1 MKQTKSCFEHM
12 LCIRSDDHFYKLI
25 FIYSGELPE
34 KTEEL
39 IRGETA
45 KKIRTEIGFTMGYL
59 EDSWKK
65 RGMTVS
71 QVQIILPPRGEYLL
85 LRDSLLQTFLE
96 EGYLLL
102 VEVGVFIPI
111 PDGDLRS
118 NIEDIDEKFTELR
131 NKDYGNN

>member
-1 MKQTKSCFEHM
+1 MENIKSCFEHM

-39 IRGETA
+39 IRGKTA
-45 KKIRTEIGFTMGYL
+45 GKMCKEIGYTMGYL
-59 EDSWKK
+59 EESWKG
-65 RGMTVS
+65 RGMTIN

-85 LRDSLLQTFLE
+85 LKDALHEGFMEKGQLLS
-96 EGYLLL
+96 

-111 PDGDLRS
+111 PDGDVRS
-118 NIEDIDEKFTELR
+118 NIDDIDAKFIELG